1 VSKHILKRVF
11 STPFIFLALVLFSI
25 AALASALI
33 AQYAF
38 GLHPCQLC
46 IYQRVPFVVAILI
59 GLCGLYAERKNFIA
73 LRNGALGLLG
83 LTFLA
88 NTVIAGF
95 HTGVERKWWKGL
107 EGCSA
112 PDMTGSMAEILE
124 RIKSAPIARCDE
136 IPWADPILGLSMAN
150 YNSIFC
156 LGVAVYCA
164 IVFTKTLKHK
174 EPKTK

>member
-1 VSKHILKRVF
+1 MMRVF
-11 STPFIFLALVLFSI
+11 SSPFIFLALALFSA
-25 AALASALI
+25 AALASALV

-46 IYQRVPFVVAILI
+46 IYQRVPFVIAIFI
-59 GLCGLYAERKNFIA
+59 GLFGYYIERKNVTR
-73 LRNGALGLLG
+73 LRNAALGLLG

-88 NTVIAGF
+88 NAFIAGF

-136 IPWADPILGLSMAN
+136 IPWADPIFGLSMAN
-150 YNSIFC
+150 YNFIFC
-156 LGVAVYCA
+156 CGIALYCA
-164 IVFTKTLKHK
+164 IVFTKTLK
-174 EPKTK
+174 TK

>member
-1 VSKHILKRVF
+1 MVNTHIFARVF
-11 STPFIFLALVLFSI
+11 SSPFIFLALALFSI

-38 GLHPCQLC
+38 GLQPCELC
-46 IYQRVPFVVAILI
+46 VFQRIPFVIAIFI
-59 GLCGLYAERKNFIA
+59 GLFGFYADHKNFTT
-73 LRNGALGLLG
+73 LRNGALALLG

-112 PDMTGSMAEILE
+112 PDMTGSMADILA
-124 RIKSAPIARCDE
+124 RIKAAPIARCDE
-136 IPWADPILGLSMAN
+136 IPWADPIIGLSMAN
-150 YNSIFC
+150 YNFIFC
-156 LGVAVYCA
+156 LGIAVYCA
-164 IVFTKTLKHK
+164 IVFTKTLK
-174 EPKTK
+174 TK